1 VKAARAPND
10 EEGHYLWCAHRLH
23 VLLGQRHRGRM
34 IDWSGDQLHWLPSLV
49 TTHLAGTN
57 LSSEALNCIEELR
70 RAGVE
75 LVTVSDGF
83 DLTGPAS
90 EMVLCV
96 MAWAAQMER
105 LATCERIAAA
115 RLRVE
120 AEGGTWGRPR
130 RLDDAQ
136 LAKVMALRRKG
147 RSLRQIAVAMRTPLS
162 TIGDSLRRA
171 SE

>member
-1 VKAARAPND
+1 LERA
-10 EEGHYLWCAHRLH
+10 
-23 VLLGQRHRGRM
+23 
-34 IDWSGDQLHWLPSLV
+34 
-49 TTHLAGTN
+49 
-57 LSSEALNCIEELR
+57 
-70 RAGVE
+70 
-75 LVTVSDGF
+75 
-83 DLTGPAS
+83 
-90 EMVLCV
+90 
-96 MAWAAQMER
+96 
-105 LATCERIAAA
+105 ATCERIAAA